1 MNNYLSRTEDD
12 MTIVNEFHCRLCL
25 EADEARPSMNIPEF
39 AKLFGISASHAFV
52 LAKSDELPVRV
63 IRLGP
68 NRKVLSRPE
77 VHALLHKDKESS

>member
-1 MNNYLSRTEDD
+1 

-39 AKLFGISASHAFV
+39 AELFGISVSHAFE

-63 IRLGP
+63 IRLGS

-77 VHALLHKDKESS
+77 VHALFHKDKESS